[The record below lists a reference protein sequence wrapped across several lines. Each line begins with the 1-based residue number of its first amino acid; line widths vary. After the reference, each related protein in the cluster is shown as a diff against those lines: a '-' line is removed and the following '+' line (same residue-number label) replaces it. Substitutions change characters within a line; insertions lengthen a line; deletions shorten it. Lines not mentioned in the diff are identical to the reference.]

1 MAPKEWI
8 FSKPQPRTK
17 TIKQAHALSSLAH
30 PPPPPK
36 DTKREDML
44 VKHLAVAL
52 HENAILKKQM
62 EQGTHRRTQEKYYE
76 ERWSCLCGE
85 FRGHV
90 SWDQH
95 HTRQLRFEQL
105 VAAIGAAFTSGR
117 MHPGSR
123 RFSIRNMHP
132 LRDFPEGDMI

>member
-8 FSKPQPRTK
+8 FSKPQPTK
-17 TIKQAHALSSLAH
+17 TTKQAHALRSLAH

-44 VKHLAVAL
+44 VKHLAMAL
-52 HENAILKKQM
+52 RENAILKKQM
-62 EQGTHRRTQEKYYE
+62 EQVTKKLTRENYYE

-90 SWDQH
+90 SWDLF
-95 HTRQLRFEQL
+95 HTGQLRFAQIL
-105 VAAIGAAFTSGR
+105 AAVRTAYTTGR

-123 RFSIRNMHP
+123 RFSIRGMHP
-132 LRDFPEGDMI
+132 LRDCPEGDVI